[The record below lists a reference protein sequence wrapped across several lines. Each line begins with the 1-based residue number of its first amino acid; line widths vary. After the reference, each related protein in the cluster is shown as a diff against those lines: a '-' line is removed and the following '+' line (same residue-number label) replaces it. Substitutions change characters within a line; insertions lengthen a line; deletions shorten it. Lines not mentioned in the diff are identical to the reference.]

1 METQSIKSPA
11 VCSKK
16 KFQFKKGHALSF
28 ITIRK
33 ATIEDAHVI
42 LNFVHELAREE
53 KAEHE
58 VEAGTEQIVKTLF
71 GKKATAHA
79 IICESDGV
87 PIGHAVYFFN
97 YSTWQGKNGLY
108 IEDLYIL
115 SAYRNLGAGKQ
126 IIQYLS
132 CLAVENDC
140 GRVEWSVLDWNAPAI
155 GFYTALGAEPQNGWI
170 RYRLSGNTLTET
182 ARASGK

>member
-1 METQSIKSPA
+1 M
-11 VCSKK
+11 SK
-16 KFQFKKGHALSF
+16 

-33 ATIEDAHVI
+33 AVVEDAELI
-42 LNFVHELAREE
+42 LCFVHELAKEE

-58 VEAGTEQIVKTLF
+58 VETSKEQLAKTLF
-71 GKKATAHA
+71 GKNSTSHV
-79 IICESDGV
+79 IICEAEDI

-115 SAYRNLGAGKQ
+115 SEYRNLGAGKQ
-126 IIQYLS
+126 IIKHLS
-132 CLAVENDC
+132 CLALEKDC

-155 GFYTALGAEPQNGWI
+155 GFYKSLGAAPQDNWI
-170 RYRLSGNTLTET
+170 RYRLSGNALKKL
-182 ARASGK
+182 ACS

>member
-1 METQSIKSPA
+1 M
-11 VCSKK
+11 
-16 KFQFKKGHALSF
+16 SF

-33 ATIEDAHVI
+33 ATIEDAQVI

-53 KAEHE
+53 KAGHE
-58 VEAGTEQIVKTLF
+58 VEAGTQQIEKTLF
-71 GKKATAHA
+71 GEKATAHA

-115 SAYRNLGAGKQ
+115 SEYRKSGAGKQ
-126 IIQYLS
+126 IIKYIA
-132 CLAVENDC
+132 CLALDNDC

-155 GFYTALGAEPQNGWI
+155 GFYKSLGAEPQNGWI
-170 RYRLSGNTLTET
+170 RYRLSGDTLKKT
-182 ARASGK
+182 ANDSD